1 MDAKFKELKTKAEQS
16 FMAFLEDLKKMCIE
30 SLKLQVYEELEPEER
45 LMADVFDT
53 YELLLN
59 KYGQS
64 FYNDLRNEMYN
75 YIMLMMAVI

>member
-1 MDAKFKELKTKAEQS
+1 MDSKFKELKIKAEQS
-16 FMAFLEDLKKMCIE
+16 FMGFLEDLKQMCVE
-30 SLKLQVYEELEPEER
+30 SLKLQVLEELTPEER

-64 FYNDLRNEMYN
+64 FSNDLRNEMYN
-75 YIMLMMAVI
+75 YILLMMAVI